1 MYQLSNRV
9 TVDEN
14 ICNGKPTIRGMRIT
28 VQTVLEFLFAGD
40 TPLEILTHYP
50 SCSEC
55 SVGQLGTHNE
65 VLKFATSIT
74 RPGKLHFACCAKF

>member
-14 ICNGKPTIRGMRIT
+14 ICNGKPTLRGMRIT

-40 TPLEILTHYP
+40 SPNEILAHYP
-50 SCSEC
+50 M
-55 SVGQLGTHNE
+55 
-65 VLKFATSIT
+65 LKLEDIE
-74 RPGKLHFACCAKF
+74 ACKHCH

>member
-40 TPLEILTHYP
+40 TTKEILTHYP
-50 SCSEC
+50 MLEAEDIDACKQFAIDIMNRTYSIK
-55 SVGQLGTHNE
+55 E
-65 VLKFATSIT
+65 VA
-74 RPGKLHFACCAKF
+74 

>member
-1 MYQLSNRV
+1 MYQLNNRI

-40 TPLEILTHYP
+40 SPGEILAHYP
-50 SCSEC
+50 MLEAQDIEACKQFAIDIMNRSYSIK
-55 SVGQLGTHNE
+55 E
-65 VLKFATSIT
+65 VA
-74 RPGKLHFACCAKF
+74 